1 MALGLAAALIPAC
14 MSNKTKAAPNITGA
28 FPASGATVPQNPMVV
43 FQFDRAMDPAFM
55 TPAYF
60 AVVDTTGPTAN
71 FQIEFESAAN
81 QARIVV
87 TDILQPGHSY
97 NIFAT
102 ASIQSAAGTAMGSAE
117 GITVTVSTAQPTLFQ
132 PISGFPANVSAYPG
146 AVAGEIDLY
155 WDGSTNFPA
164 AGDNNPGPGTEQVQ
178 NTSGPPPFPAPS
190 AVTPLQW
197 YDVYISTTLNGVSYL
212 DATGTILAPFKT
224 VSATSAQLTG
234 LVSGTTYYIKVVPRD
249 AEGNVF
255 EAQLSETVLK
265 AP

>member
-1 MALGLAAALIPAC
+1 MALGLAVALTPAC
-14 MSNKTKAAPNITGA
+14 MSNKAKAAPNITGA
-28 FPASGATVPQNPMVV
+28 FPASGATVPQSPMVV

-71 FQIEFESAAN
+71 FQIEFESAVN
-81 QARIVV
+81 QARIVI
-87 TDILQPGHSY
+87 TDILQPAHTY

-117 GITVTVSTAQPTLFQ
+117 GITVTVSTAQPTLFV
-132 PISGFPANVSAYPG
+132 PVGNFPLNVSAYPG

-164 AGDNNPGPGTEQVQ
+164 AGDNNPGPGSEQLQ
-178 NTSGPPPFPAPS
+178 NTSGPPPFPA
-190 AVTPLQW
+190 ATTVTPIQW
-197 YDVYISTTLNGVSYL
+197 YDIYISTTLNGVSYL
-212 DATGTILAPFKT
+212 DGTGSVLAPVKS

-249 AEGNVF
+249 AQGNVF
-255 EAQLSETVLK
+255 EAVLSETVLK